1 MIRTRIA
8 RVAGL
13 VAATF
18 LLVAGTAHADVPVG
32 PAQFV
37 PCPGI
42 TGNAQRY
49 LGQPAPYRC
58 HSAVVDPVGD
68 VVILRQGG
76 FVGTSSAFGYLHALL
91 DHNVADHVIERVVSS
106 AYPLTAPNGRV
117 RYIAELRVQGRGVI
131 SVWVEVD
138 RKRSNR
144 APDPEPHG
152 VVTAYC
158 KYPVNPDPEN
168 KCPDWVNDSLLP

>member
-1 MIRTRIA
+1 MIISRIG
-8 RVAGL
+8 RVACL
-13 VAATF
+13 VLATF
-18 LLVAGTAHADVPVG
+18 VLVAGTAHADVPVG
-32 PAQFV
+32 EAHYV
-37 PCPGI
+37 PCPGV

-49 LGQPAPYRC
+49 LGQSAPYRC
-58 HSAVVDPVGD
+58 HSAVVDPIGD
-68 VVILRQGG
+68 VVVLRQGG
-76 FVGTSSAFGYLHALL
+76 FTGTSSAFGYLHALL
-91 DHNVADHVIERVVSS
+91 DHNVDDHVIERVISS
-106 AYPLTAPNGRV
+106 AYPLTAPQNRI
-117 RYIAELRVQGRGVI
+117 RYIAELRVEGHGVM

-158 KYPVNPDPEN
+158 KLPANADPEN